1 MPRLPIVSPN
11 PLIWSREGPIARN
24 PPQHLVRF
32 LSRASLYKFFYF
44 RILPSMF
51 LKTMYFT
58 VEPCLQR
65 VQNRKLAPNT
75 PWGGAGGGLAGKDRM
90 GSQCRHLI
98 PGLLIRQLRTS
109 HWVPLHVLLG
119 KSCGQ
124 CRHTHRLRQL
134 IFATGG
140 STWENVTVTCHDK
153 REPSRIRRRRP

>member
-75 PWGGAGGGLAGKDRM
+75 PWGGGEGVLEGKGRI
-90 GSQCRHLI
+90 GSQCRHVM
-98 PGLLIRQLRTS
+98 PGLLIRQLRTN
-109 HWVPLHVLLG
+109 HWVPHSAFFAEWV
-119 KSCGQ
+119 
-124 CRHTHRLRQL
+124 RQV
-134 IFATGG
+134 FVARVEEAAT
-140 STWENVTVTCHDK
+140 SQNPNWVQ
-153 REPSRIRRRRP
+153 